1 MVMSDDG
8 GGDGDDVG
16 GVDGGGGVDGDLQ
29 QHPPH
34 HLVLHSSNVQHCSP
48 LLLYLFENHVL
59 KFTCGRS

>member
-1 MVMSDDG
+1 MVVVVMVMSDDG
-8 GGDGDDVG
+8 CSDGDD
-16 GVDGGGGVDGDLQ
+16 GGGVDGDLQ